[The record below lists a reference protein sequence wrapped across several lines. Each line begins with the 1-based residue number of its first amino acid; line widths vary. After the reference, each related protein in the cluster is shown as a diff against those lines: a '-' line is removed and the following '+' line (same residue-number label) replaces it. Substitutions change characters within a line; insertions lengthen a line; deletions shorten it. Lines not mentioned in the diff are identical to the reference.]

1 MVKLQG
7 LSGEP
12 LEALPQ
18 VPDISNVKPAGT
30 QVLVERLTPQ
40 EQSGAKT
47 IQVLDDAKQGGAPQ
61 GYVLDFGPKV
71 EGWGF
76 EVGDRVVLT
85 GNYTPLPE
93 VPGKNGRE
101 LILVEPHQVKA
112 ILVEE

>member
-1 MVKLQG
+1 MTKLQG

-12 LEALPQ
+12 LETLSQ
-18 VPDISNVKPAGT
+18 VPEVVGVKPAGT

-47 IQVLDDAKQGGAPQ
+47 IQIMENAKQDGAPQ
-61 GYVLDFGPKV
+61 GYVLDLGPKV

-93 VPGKNGRE
+93 VEGKNGRD

-112 ILVEE
+112 ILVE